1 MDEFLKQTPISFGP
15 PAKRQKTDKQ
25 EDPEMSWYE
34 EENQWEEDKEA
45 DTEPPSPVDE
55 SSVAAGSA
63 SSNTNPA
70 TCIPG
75 VDKPYEDGS
84 WASRP
89 TLRLKGHGKGS
100 RPRGGGARSQWF
112 SLWHK
117 LQKQGMTW
125 EEFVKANPEPP
136 KPAQKANPEPQKPAS
151 SQK

>member
-1 MDEFLKQTPISFGP
+1 MDEFLKQTPISFGH

-34 EENQWEEDKEA
+34 EENQWEDKEA
-45 DTEPPSPVDE
+45 DTEPPSPVDV

-75 VDKPYEDGS
+75 VDKPNDDGS
-84 WASRP
+84 WASRAE
-89 TLRLKGHGKGS
+89 LRLKGHGKGS
-100 RPRGGGARSQWF
+100 RPRGGGARSRWF

-117 LQKQGMTW
+117 LKKQGMTW

>member
-55 SSVAAGSA
+55 SSVAAGS
-63 SSNTNPA
+63 SNTNPA

-75 VDKPYEDGS
+75 VDKPNEDGS

-100 RPRGGGARSQWF
+100 RPRGSGARSRWF

-117 LQKQGMTW
+117 LKKQGMTW